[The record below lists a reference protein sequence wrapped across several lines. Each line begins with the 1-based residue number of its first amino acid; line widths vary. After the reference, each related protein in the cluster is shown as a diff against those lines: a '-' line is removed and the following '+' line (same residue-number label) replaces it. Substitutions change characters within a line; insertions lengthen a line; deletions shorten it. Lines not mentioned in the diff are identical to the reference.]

1 MYPPILAGGSRSC
14 VASHLPERTLHRG
27 WRGGCAVHDFR
38 ASGHRGDRAPRRRA
52 PAGRRC
58 GYRGLMLMAAE
69 PTSAAES
76 RFVDAIARRV
86 IELLDASRGA
96 GATAS
101 AAEGEACLT
110 VSQVASRYRV
120 SRSWVYAHQREL
132 GAMRLGEGPRARLR
146 FDAKVVADAVAAFDR
161 RDAPP
166 ERSKEHREGPARD
179 EADPVRET

>member
-1 MYPPILAGGSRSC
+1 
-14 VASHLPERTLHRG
+14 
-27 WRGGCAVHDFR
+27 
-38 ASGHRGDRAPRRRA
+38 
-52 PAGRRC
+52 
-58 GYRGLMLMAAE
+58 MAAE
-69 PTSAAES
+69 RTSAAES

-101 AAEGEACLT
+101 ATEGDACLT

-161 RDAPP
+161 RAAPP
-166 ERSKEHREGPARD
+166 EPSESTARRRREMRLIQFERLD
-179 EADPVRET
+179 

>member
-1 MYPPILAGGSRSC
+1 
-14 VASHLPERTLHRG
+14 
-27 WRGGCAVHDFR
+27 
-38 ASGHRGDRAPRRRA
+38 
-52 PAGRRC
+52 
-58 GYRGLMLMAAE
+58 MLMAAE
-69 PTSAAES
+69 RTSAAES

-101 AAEGEACLT
+101 ATEACLT

-161 RDAPP
+161 RAAPP
-166 ERSKEHREGPARD
+166 EPPESTARRRREMRLIQFERLD
-179 EADPVRET
+179 